1 MQDES
6 SPFVVICLRAATCDK
21 VGNVS
26 KLSFLGMVKAS
37 NPFLNFG
44 RGQWGS
50 TTEMKR
56 DRDEAVA
63 VSVVEPID
71 SRGGVTIFRKLS
83 LSRSQCSYMFVA

>member
-6 SPFVVICLRAATCDK
+6 SSFMVICLRAATCDK
-21 VGNVS
+21 VGDVS

-50 TTEMKR
+50 TTYVGMVKR
-56 DRDEAVA
+56 ERDEAA
-63 VSVVEPID
+63 NARIQHMQRTRVSV
-71 SRGGVTIFRKLS
+71 
-83 LSRSQCSYMFVA
+83 YFVFTKPSWQSDICP

>member
-1 MQDES
+1 MPNES
-6 SPFVVICLRAATCDK
+6 TSLLAICLRVATGGRAGD
-21 VGNVS
+21 NP
-26 KLSFLGMVKAS
+26 KLPFLGMVRAS

-71 SRGGVTIFRKLS
+71 SRGEVVF
-83 LSRSQCSYMFVA
+83 FVNYL

>member
-21 VGNVS
+21 VGDVS

-71 SRGGVTIFRKLS
+71 SRGGVVFSIN
-83 LSRSQCSYMFVA
+83 YG